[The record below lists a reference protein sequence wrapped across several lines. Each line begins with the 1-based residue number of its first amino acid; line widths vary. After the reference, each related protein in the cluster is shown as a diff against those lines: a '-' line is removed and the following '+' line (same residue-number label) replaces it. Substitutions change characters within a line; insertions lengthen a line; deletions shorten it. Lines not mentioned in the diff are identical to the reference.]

1 MKVGQLRR
9 QMLMLKF
16 FVMILFFRKLIILE
30 TTPKTKNSRVS
41 ISGHVTSRVN
51 HSLKLKSRTVHWSIY
66 GLLRYRN
73 LFFMNGSPQLNKV
86 PWFRLTSFNTCAR
99 QIHRF
104 SIRFRSGE
112 MQASPFESLLPS
124 IFVQWWCEHGEVQL
138 CHPWGWI
145 QACAAYA
152 GVWKWG

>member
-1 MKVGQLRR
+1 MDLLHNIFCFWKHIHCSQKVRDIWLWCQISWIHNNFKKLLDYVMKVGQLRR

-73 LFFMNGSPQLNKV
+73 PFFMNGSPQLNKV
-86 PWFRLTSFNTCAR
+86 LGFRLTSFNTCAR
-99 QIHRF
+99 QI
-104 SIRFRSGE
+104 
-112 MQASPFESLLPS
+112 P
-124 IFVQWWCEHGEVQL
+124 
-138 CHPWGWI
+138 
-145 QACAAYA
+145 
-152 GVWKWG
+152 